1 MRINRAPHIPWA
13 LFVLAVSAVAS
24 LLYVANFHPQRLP
37 FAFRWPASFGEAPPA
52 HATIG
57 GTPLG
62 LWFGAISFAI
72 FIFAALFGVRKKLPI
87 LRIGHVQSWLRA
99 HIWLTLLTVP
109 LILLHSGF
117 HLGGPMTTLL
127 MGLYAVV
134 MVSGIYGLVL
144 QHKLPTLMKERLTAE
159 IVYEQI
165 PNIRA
170 QLCTAAERLHKTY
183 KHELAE
189 RTDDRSA
196 PTALPTALP
205 AAAMPDV
212 SMYAVLK
219 TPSAAEKPMGGAT
232 VRGTSITPAAI
243 ATAETTDANAIDPVT
258 DPASERALADFIER
272 QLLPYLKARR
282 GERFRLG
289 HVRQAEETFR
299 HLKLRVAGAYRLR
312 VEEMQGWCDERRLLD
327 FQTRM
332 HHWLHGWLLIH
343 APLSFLLIVL
353 TAWHGF
359 VTLFHY

>member
-1 MRINRAPHIPWA
+1 MRINRAAHIPWA
-13 LFVLAVSAVAS
+13 MFVLVATAMAS
-24 LLYVANFHPQRLP
+24 LFYVANFHPQRLP
-37 FAFRWPASFGEAPPA
+37 PGLRLFGEIPPA

-62 LWFGAISFAI
+62 LVFGAISLGI
-72 FIFAALFGVRKKLPI
+72 FVFAALLGVRKKLPI
-87 LRIGHVQSWLRA
+87 LRIGHVQRWLRG

-109 LILLHSGF
+109 LILFHSGF

-134 MVSGIYGLVL
+134 MVSGIYGLIL
-144 QHKLPTLMKERLTAE
+144 QHRVPTLMKEHLPAE

-170 QLCTAAERLHKTY
+170 QLCAAAEKLRKTY
-183 KHELAE
+183 QHEAAI
-189 RTDDRSA
+189 RTDDRSPSTAA
-196 PTALPTALP
+196 PTALSK
-205 AAAMPDV
+205 AAIPDV

-219 TPSAAEKPMGGAT
+219 TPSASEKPMGRAT
-232 VRGTSITPAAI
+232 VRGTSVSPAAI
-243 ATAETTDANAIDPVT
+243 TTSDTTEASAVDPVT
-258 DPASERALADFIER
+258 DPASETVLSDFIEH
-272 QLLPYLKARR
+272 QLLPYLEARR

-289 HVRQAEETFR
+289 HPRQAEETFR

-327 FQTRM
+327 MQTRM
-332 HHWLHGWLLIH
+332 QHWLHGWLLIH
-343 APLSFLLIVL
+343 VPLSFLLLLL
-353 TAWHGF
+353 TAWHAF